1 MSDYQNDYLG
11 EAVRQKIKLFTKES
25 YFKCFNYILTEKSQN
40 LPAFKKF
47 SNISFSTELLLKEK
61 EKTRNKLKLIK
72 LEKEK
77 SSKSLWQLIMLLI
90 CNIPNKKK
98 LEYKKNE
105 FNLNPICYSY
115 ITNLCNKKLKLLSS
129 FSIMHKIPLDILVK
143 FYLDLCINQI
153 NQKESENNGKNLEKS
168 SIRLIDCKKFTKKS
182 SPQILLKKQNIQKIN
197 NNNNTEKKKPI
208 LGAPPVEY
216 SNSFTRLFIGEIDPS
231 SVRER
236 YLSNIVVKKLK
247 QLHLYNSYQELSN
260 MYLKRLYNKLFKKE
274 NKGIIDS
281 DMAEIL
287 NKFKYDTKK
296 VENYQRNALSFDKKN
311 FRDSYID
318 EEKENLEKQLERQK
332 QIYMD
337 LKSGKNNKIKKRNNY
352 KLLSLSP
359 NIIRNDI
366 RIKFK
371 FKKNNEHNL
380 RYKNNSFIIINNNSK
395 YQSLSDNFASNRSV
409 SSKHSRN
416 HHKKLSNKIQIS
428 NSNSNSNFN
437 IKLNNSR
444 NKYKVIYSSLSNDLL
459 FKNEIKKRSNSILMK
474 VKTKFDE
481 KNRISLKKR
490 KFNLKNFLKN
500 EDFYFSKMN

>member
-25 YFKCFNYILTEKSQN
+25 YFKCFNYILSEKSRN
-40 LPAFKKF
+40 LPAFKKY
-47 SNISFSTELLLKEK
+47 SNISFSNELLLKEK
-61 EKTRNKLKLIK
+61 ENSRNKLQLIK

-77 SSKSLWQLIMLLI
+77 NNQSLWHLIMLLI
-90 CNIPNKKK
+90 SNIPNKKK
-98 LEYKKNE
+98 LEYKTNE

-153 NQKESENNGKNLEKS
+153 NQKEADNDINNYNSEKS
-168 SIRLIDCKKFTKKS
+168 IKIIDFKKISKKS
-182 SPQILLKKQNIQKIN
+182 SQPTSLKKQNVQKIN
-197 NNNNTEKKKPI
+197 NNNNNKEKKQPI
-208 LGAPPVEY
+208 LVSPPIEY

-247 QLHLYNSYQELSN
+247 QLHLYSTYQELSN

-274 NKGIIDS
+274 NKGIVDS

-287 NKFKYDTKK
+287 NKFKCDTKK
-296 VENYQRNALSFDKKN
+296 VENYKRNALSFDNRKN
-311 FRDSYID
+311 IRDSYID
-318 EEKENLEKQLERQK
+318 EEKQNLEKQLERQK
-332 QIYMD
+332 HIYMEQTI
-337 LKSGKNNKIKKRNNY
+337 GKQNIKKRKNY

-371 FKKNNEHNL
+371 LKRNNETNM
-380 RYKNNSFIIINNNSK
+380 RYKNCSFIITNNSK
-395 YQSLSDNFASNRSV
+395 HPNMSDNFFFNEIRAMSA
-409 SSKHSRN
+409 KHSR
-416 HHKKLSNKIQIS
+416 KKLKQKISNKIQIS
-428 NSNSNSNFN
+428 NSNIKFN
-437 IKLNNSR
+437 NTR
-444 NKYKVIYSSLSNDLL
+444 NKYQKIYSLIKSDL
-459 FKNEIKKRSNSILMK
+459 KNKNNITKKTNSILMK
-474 VKTKFDE
+474 MKRKYDE
-481 KNRISLKKR
+481 NNQGILKKR
-490 KFNLKNFLKN
+490 QINLKNFLKN
-500 EDFYFSKMN
+500 DDFYFSKMN